1 MPIDTLK
8 AAKRLQEE
16 DTFSPEQAER
26 IAEILSDLDVASA
39 TKEDLDEVEERL
51 GTRIDEVE
59 ERLGTRI
66 DHLETRM
73 DERFEQVEERF
84 KQVEERFE
92 HVDKRFNQVD
102 KRFNQV
108 DKQFNQVD
116 KQFNQV
122 DKQFNQVD
130 KQFNQVDEDME
141 SMEDRLTQRV
151 ELSEERLGKQIS
163 ELRSDMYRTF
173 LIGLG
178 AMAAFITIMD
188 YILG

>member
-1 MPIDTLK
+1 MGRAIQLRSVGRRSILLDPFYVKNSLRTVPFTAHDTLK
-8 AAKRLQEE
+8 AAKRLQED

-59 ERLGTRI
+59 ERLGSRI

-84 KQVEERFE
+84 E
-92 HVDKRFNQVD
+92 HVNKRFNQVD
-102 KRFNQV
+102 
-108 DKQFNQVD
+108 
-116 KQFNQV
+116 
-122 DKQFNQVD
+122 
-130 KQFNQVDEDME
+130 DME
-141 SMEDRLTQRV
+141 SIADRLTQRV
-151 ELSEERLGKQIS
+151 ELFEERLGKQIS

>member
-130 KQFNQVDEDME
+130 EDME